1 MPITPKPAHGH
12 LVGYARTSTT
22 DQKAGLEAQLRELDG
37 AGCSKIFQEEI
48 SSVVTQRPQLN
59 AALDYVREGD
69 VLVVTKLDRLARS
82 TADLLSLTELL
93 QNRGVHLRFLA
104 NPELN
109 TQCANGKLMLTVL
122 AAIAE
127 FERELMLERQWE
139 GIARAKA
146 EGKYKG
152 RAPSARARSAEVIA
166 LKAEGKTVVQIVEGT
181 GISRASVFR
190 ILRDHKATPA

>member
-1 MPITPKPAHGH
+1 MSASHNSSHGH

-22 DQKAGLEAQLRELDG
+22 DQKAGLDAQLEQLGD
-37 AGCSKIFQEEI
+37 AGCGKIFQEEI
-48 SSVVTQRPQLN
+48 SSVATQRPQLE

-69 VLVVTKLDRLARS
+69 TVVVTKLDRLARS
-82 TADLLSLTELL
+82 TADLLKLVELL
-93 QNRGVHLRFLA
+93 KEKGVHIRFLA
-104 NPELN
+104 NPEMN
-109 TQCANGKLMLTVL
+109 TQSANGKLMLTVL

-127 FERELMLERQWE
+127 FERELMLERQRD

-152 RAPSARARSAEVIA
+152 RAPTARARSSEVIA
-166 LKAEGKTVVQIVEGT
+166 LKGEGKSVPQIIEVT

-190 ILRDHKATPA
+190 ILSDHKQSLS